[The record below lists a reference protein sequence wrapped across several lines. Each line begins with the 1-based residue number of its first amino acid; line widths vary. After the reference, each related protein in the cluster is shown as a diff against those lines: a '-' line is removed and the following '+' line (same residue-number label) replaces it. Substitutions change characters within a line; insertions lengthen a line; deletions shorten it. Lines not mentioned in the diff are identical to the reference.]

1 VANAAAAF
9 DTDSDE
15 HDVEWDSSLTREGVL
30 SQLPQGAVSVDSG
43 DVSGGYICE
52 WVWRVLV
59 QAAILGL
66 VIALYLKTCSVQSQ
80 LTVVETV
87 TNSTNDVVTESAAL
101 VKKRALYPLNVYWC
115 ASTSHPL
122 YCANLYFLCEQC
134 PPTNPWQTLACNT
147 LLAYD
152 GVPEQLGA
160 ALTVALHDYSA
171 EIAAEAHAA
180 SALETA
186 GEGEGEGEGESK

>member
-1 VANAAAAF
+1 MASAAAF

-15 HDVEWDSSLTREGVL
+15 HDVEWDLSSAREGVL

-66 VIALYLKTCSVQSQ
+66 VIALYLKMCGVQSQ

-87 TNSTNDVVTESAAL
+87 TN
-101 VKKRALYPLNVYWC
+101 
-115 ASTSHPL
+115 
-122 YCANLYFLCEQC
+122 
-134 PPTNPWQTLACNT
+134 
-147 LLAYD
+147 
-152 GVPEQLGA
+152 
-160 ALTVALHDYSA
+160 
-171 EIAAEAHAA
+171 
-180 SALETA
+180 
-186 GEGEGEGEGESK
+186 